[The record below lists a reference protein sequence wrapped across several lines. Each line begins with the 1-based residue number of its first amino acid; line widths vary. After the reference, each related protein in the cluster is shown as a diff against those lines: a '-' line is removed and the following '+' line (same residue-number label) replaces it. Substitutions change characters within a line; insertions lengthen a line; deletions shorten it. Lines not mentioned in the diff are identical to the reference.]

1 MPDQHVAGLLR
12 QQISRRLRH
21 FVLST
26 ALWRRRSPIWLA
38 AVLIGITAF
47 IFSSGSKLAHSLF
60 EAAYAHSPYWSLL
73 ITPCGLG
80 LSVLLLN
87 RYFAGAV
94 GGGIPQAIASL
105 HPGTLALR
113 ERILTIK
120 AAFGQILLTLIGI
133 SSGAT
138 FGYEGPIVQVGA
150 AIKYSLNRASAIK
163 NEGTSRSLILAGGAA
178 SVAAAFNAPLAGI
191 VFAIEEMSHA
201 FDQRATSTILL
212 SVIIAGLTAMSLE
225 GNYNYFGITSVTI
238 DLHQGWVALP
248 VCGIA
253 GGLLGG
259 LTAKVMLKLA
269 SHLPTPLNRLRAEHP
284 ILFAMLCGLL
294 IAVIGIL
301 AHGIT
306 FGTGYWR
313 AREIIL
319 QGGDGLEA
327 YGPLKWLTMLI
338 SFISGAP
345 GGTLA
350 PSLAVGA
357 GIGLNLASLMPDLPQ
372 TAIILLGMV
381 AFFSGMTQAP
391 MTGFVIVMEMSD
403 SSSMIIPLMAAA
415 LIAANLSRFICRKA
429 LYGELGNM
437 LLRKVRQQEAQID
450 QARRA
455 A

>member
-12 QQISRRLRH
+12 QQVSRRLRH

-26 ALWRRRSPIWLA
+26 ALWRRRAPIWLA
-38 AVLIGITAF
+38 AVLIGCTAF
-47 IFSSGSKLAHSLF
+47 VFSTGSNWAHILF

-80 LSVLLLN
+80 LSVFLLN

-94 GGGIPQAIASL
+94 GGGIPQAIAAL
-105 HPGTLALR
+105 HPGTLVLR
-113 ERILTIK
+113 ERLLTLK
-120 AAFGQILLTLIGI
+120 AALGQVLLTLIGI

-150 AIKYSLNRASAIK
+150 AIKYSLNRGAAIK
-163 NEGTSRSLILAGGAA
+163 NEGTSRSLILAGAAA

-225 GNYNYFGITSVTI
+225 GNYNYFGITSVTL
-238 DLHQGWVALP
+238 DLRHGWIAMP

-253 GGLLGG
+253 GGLIGG
-259 LTAKVMLKLA
+259 LTARIMLKLSA
-269 SHLPTPLNRLRAEHP
+269 NLPGPFHRLRQQNP
-284 ILFAMLCGLL
+284 ILFAIACG
-294 IAVIGIL
+294 IAIAAIGIM
-301 AHGIT
+301 AGGIT

-381 AFFSGMTQAP
+381 AFFSGMTRAP

-403 SSSMIIPLMAAA
+403 SSSMIIPLMASA
-415 LIAANLSRFICRKA
+415 LIAANLSRLISRKA
-429 LYGELGNM
+429 LYGELGYM
-437 LLRKVRQQEAQID
+437 LLRKARREEAQID
-450 QARRA
+450 QLRRDT
-455 A
+455 